1 MTGPDGTGSADRK
14 FVSNSGRV
22 VIEPRD
28 WVFEYCGKVSS
39 KRTPEGWKVRWK
51 VLPLFADSYESP
63 RVTDSSREH
72 ATTVAQG
79 LRNAKHTLELSVVG
93 RRKPEIE
100 AVRVSRPLFR

>member
-22 VIEPRD
+22 LIEPGD
-28 WVFEYCGKVSS
+28 WVFEYCRKVSG
-39 KRTPEGWKVRWK
+39 KRTPEGWKVRRK
-51 VLPLFADSYESP
+51 VLPQFVETYESP

-79 LRNAKHTLELSVVG
+79 PRNAKHTLELSAVG
-93 RRKPEIE
+93 ARKPEIE
-100 AVRVSRPLFR
+100 AVRVYRPPFR